1 MATGNT
7 EIDMMAA
14 FATAEDDEHRSEFKT
29 RRSTK
34 RWTNNR
40 VDKYAFT
47 TSSPITGDVL
57 SGYGGIRP
65 VGRKYNPE
73 VIRRARRRRLNRL
86 RTDPRILR
94 AAFLG
99 TLSLFLYTLLFQNE
113 QAVLELSVGRWW
125 SFLIP
130 VSIALTFSFVHGA
143 FTGAFWDAVGL
154 KPHTVRK

>member
-1 MATGNT
+1 MATGHT
-7 EIDMMAA
+7 EIDPLVA
-14 FATAEDDEHRSEFKT
+14 FANMQESERHADT
-29 RRSTK
+29 QTGRSTK
-34 RWTNNR
+34 RWTNKR

-57 SGYGGIRP
+57 SGYAGIQS

-73 VIRRARRRRLNRL
+73 VLRRARRRRFNRI
-86 RTDPRILR
+86 RTDPRILK

-113 QAVLELSVGRWW
+113 QAVLELSVGHWW

-130 VSIALTFSFVHGA
+130 VSIALTFSFVHGS